1 MTDAEIKTLVLREL
15 GNIAPEVDTEQI
27 DPAIDLR
34 EQLDLD
40 SMDILNWMVAIHE
53 ATGVDIPEADY
64 PQMVNLDGCV
74 AYLRERIKEG

>member
-1 MTDAEIKTLVLREL
+1 MRDEEIKAVVLRVL
-15 GNIAPEVDTEQI
+15 GDIAPEAELEQI

-40 SMDILNWMVAIHE
+40 SMDILNLMIGIHE

-64 PQMVNLDGCV
+64 PRMANLNACV
-74 AYLRERIKEG
+74 AYLCSRLTGA